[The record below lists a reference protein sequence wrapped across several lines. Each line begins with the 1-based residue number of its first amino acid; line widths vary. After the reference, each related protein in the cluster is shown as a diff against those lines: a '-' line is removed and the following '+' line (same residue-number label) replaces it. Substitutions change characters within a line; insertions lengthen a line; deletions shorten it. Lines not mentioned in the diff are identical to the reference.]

1 MLMSTTVSAVDPV
14 SDQAVEMPSPGARTL
29 RCGGRLLSL
38 ERPLVMAIVNITD
51 NSFYAGSRTSTQR
64 AIARRV
70 QQLVEEGA
78 DIVDVGACSTRPG
91 STPVTEV
98 QEMRQL
104 AKALTVV
111 RKLAPQLP
119 ISIDTYRA
127 SVAEAMIYDFGVE
140 MVNDISAGDMD
151 PQMHE
156 LIAEQNV
163 AYVMMHMQG
172 TPAVMQQNPTYDDVV
187 GDILR
192 YFTQKVRALREMGV
206 TDLIIDPGFGF
217 GKTLEHNYALLRNL
231 PVFQVLD
238 LPILVG
244 VSRKSMLT
252 KPLGIDATQAL
263 AATQAV
269 DTIALLNGA
278 SILRVHDVR
287 PAVEAVKLCALY
299 QAQPAW

>member
-1 MLMSTTVSAVDPV
+1 MLMSITVSAVDPV
-14 SDQAVEMPSPGARTL
+14 SDQAVEMLSPGARTL

-38 ERPLVMAIVNITD
+38 ERPLVMAIMNITD

-98 QEMRQL
+98 QEMRRL

>member
-1 MLMSTTVSAVDPV
+1 MLMSITVSTVDPV
-14 SDQAVEMPSPGARTL
+14 SDQAVEMLSPGARTL

-51 NSFYAGSRTSTQR
+51 NSFYVGSRTSTQR
-64 AIARRV
+64 AIAHRV

-91 STPVTEV
+91 STPVSEV
-98 QEMRQL
+98 QEMRRL

-192 YFTQKVRALREMGV
+192 YFTQKVRTLREMGV

>member
-1 MLMSTTVSAVDPV
+1 
-14 SDQAVEMPSPGARTL
+14 
-29 RCGGRLLSL
+29 
-38 ERPLVMAIVNITD
+38 MAIVNITD

-78 DIVDVGACSTRPG
+78 DI
-91 STPVTEV
+91 
-98 QEMRQL
+98 
-104 AKALTVV
+104 
-111 RKLAPQLP
+111 
-119 ISIDTYRA
+119 
-127 SVAEAMIYDFGVE
+127 
-140 MVNDISAGDMD
+140 
-151 PQMHE
+151 
-156 LIAEQNV
+156 EQNV

-192 YFTQKVRALREMGV
+192 YFTQKVRTLREMGV

-217 GKTLEHNYALLRNL
+217 GNTLEHNYALLRNL

-299 QAQPAW
+299 QVQPAW